1 MSIKKMKAAL
11 LYGVKDLKLE
21 YIDIPE
27 IGENE
32 TQYQLKNNDLIVYKP

>member
-27 IGENE
+27 IGEKE
-32 TQYQLKNNDLIVYKP
+32 VLVKIKAATT